1 MKRFCKK
8 RGICFGQFREGIQGI
23 LHLSI
28 LFFLLTSCGEK
39 QNGKQFRIGFSQ
51 CVESDAWRKT
61 MLEEMKRELSFH
73 TNVTLLYRQ
82 ADGNSQKQIN
92 QVQDL
97 LNENIDLLI
106 ISPNEAEPL
115 TDIVDKTFHQGI
127 PVIVVDRKISTSF
140 YTAYVGG
147 DNYGIGKLAAIYAY
161 DFGQRSV
168 PVVFKYFIST
178 QRHSIVMGKYQVYIR
193 VLI

>member
-1 MKRFCKK
+1 MWFRF
-8 RGICFGQFREGIQGI
+8 RY
-23 LHLSI
+23 LI
-28 LFFLLTSCGEK
+28 LFLLSGVLFFQACELQEK
-39 QNGKQFRIGFSQ
+39 PKEYLIGFSQ

-82 ADGNSQKQIN
+82 ADGNSQKQIS
-92 QVQDL
+92 QVQEL
-97 LNENIDLLI
+97 LNEGIDLLI

-147 DNYGIGKLAAIYAY
+147 DNYGIGKLAGEY
-161 DFGQRSV
+161 SV
-168 PVVFKYFIST
+168 NILD
-178 QRHSIVMGKYQVYIR
+178 GKGN
-193 VLI
+193 